1 MQYIWFYGRKVLNF
15 MEESINR
22 KAGIAGP
29 VNTHGL
35 SHVANSVEVARLGPT
50 NQELRRKVWRSGC
63 R

>member
-1 MQYIWFYGRKVLNF
+1 

-22 KAGIAGP
+22 KAGIAGS